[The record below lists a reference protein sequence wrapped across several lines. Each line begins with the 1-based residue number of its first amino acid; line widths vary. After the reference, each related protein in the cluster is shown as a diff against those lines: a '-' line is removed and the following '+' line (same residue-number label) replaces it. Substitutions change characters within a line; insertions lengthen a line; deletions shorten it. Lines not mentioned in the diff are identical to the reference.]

1 LKRAPRIRA
10 NPTVEGHLPLAGAA
24 GEGLELQEIAFLRPQ
39 IDRTGEPEVE
49 LPIGV
54 DDPFPRK
61 PRLLAHRPQRRAP
74 PVPTPV
80 LVQKLSHDERILT
93 ELELGHTLSHD
104 ASLVDPGFD
113 LARAREGRAR
123 GCRRFP
129 HRGGWLA

>member
-1 LKRAPRIRA
+1 
-10 NPTVEGHLPLAGAA
+10 
-24 GEGLELQEIAFLRPQ
+24 
-39 IDRTGEPEVE
+39 
-49 LPIGV
+49 
-54 DDPFPRK
+54 
-61 PRLLAHRPQRRAP
+61 LLAHRPQRRAP

-113 LARAREGRAR
+113 LARAREGRGR

-129 HRGGWLA
+129 QRGGWLGAAVGMLWDHDPAPAAPALARPRLIEHDPH